1 MSARHFFQ
9 QRTYSLRGDDV
20 LNHIWIPNQRID
32 TPHFADRGVP
42 PYTRYVN
49 SQGWLSTYDF
59 AKDKPEGTYRIAYVG
74 DSFVEGTCAEEDSLP
89 ALVQRGLAGAGKRPV
104 EVMNTGTSSYS
115 PTLYYILLSKKLLD
129 FHPDLVVI
137 NVDMTDVFDD
147 TIYRAT
153 VKLDERGNPD
163 VCPTGHP
170 AISTHRRTEKGLEP
184 ITPAQRVLIFSQK
197 HSALIRMLL
206 DVASQLKRQRKL
218 SDRDVAPQAFAWCGT
233 ERTPQTQE
241 DVNWSMNIL
250 RRTIQLVKAKGSKVV
265 VTAVPHL
272 QQLQGKWSFQPMKD
286 IAEVC
291 AQENVPFLDPVKE
304 FQSRLGSTSPET
316 LYIPDNMHFNPK
328 GYRMWAEIQV
338 EFLNQ
343 VGLP

>member
-1 MSARHFFQ
+1 M
-9 QRTYSLRGDDV
+9 LGDDV
-20 LNHIWIPNQRID
+20 FNHSWIPNQRIH

-89 ALVQRGLAGAGKRPV
+89 SRVQRGLVVPGKGTI

-147 TIYRAT
+147 TIYRVT
-153 VKLDERGNPD
+153 LKLDERGDPD
-163 VCPTGHP
+163 MCPAGHP

-184 ITPAQRVLIFSQK
+184 ITPLQRVLLFSQN
-197 HSALIRMLL
+197 HSALMRMLL
-206 DVASQLKRQRKL
+206 DVASQLKRKRKV
-218 SDRDVAPQAFAWCGT
+218 SGQDVAPQAFAWCGT
-233 ERTPQTQE
+233 ERPPQTQR
-241 DVNWSMNIL
+241 DVEWSMDIL
-250 RRTIQLVKAKGSKVV
+250 RRTIQLVKGRGVKVV

-272 QQLQGKWSFQPMKD
+272 QQLQGKWSLQPMKD

-304 FQSRLGSTSPET
+304 FNSRLRSNPPET
-316 LYIPDNMHFNPK
+316 LYIPDDMHFNPN
-328 GYRMWAEIQV
+328 GYRMWAEIQL
-338 EFLNQ
+338 EFLNSL
-343 VGLP
+343 GLP